1 MGSKLIAV
9 LELTQRQP
17 TLVFGRL
24 PQLIDD
30 IWAALRDGRPET
42 RAMAANAARGVLAV
56 IGERDFGPQAA
67 FWHARIL
74 DEALLALGAN
84 RTEAVVSGALVMLQ
98 ELMHASQG
106 GRSLDER
113 KLEMTFEGVWAQRES
128 RLRHVRMA
136 LLVLLPRLI
145 VAAQPALAAQW
156 LPRVVSHLFA
166 ALHMGQEQRA
176 AALLALGQTAVA
188 VGGDSFYAFAPAAVR
203 ECADALPQAP
213 PSGGGGKQKQQHHH
227 SSGGGGGNASRS
239 TSSTCHTEA
248 LECLQRLAEVHGQRL
263 ATHLAD
269 VLPCLFHVGLLAP
282 MATTL
287 ATLAAHVPSLVPQL
301 QGRLLDAV
309 CHVLTGGS
317 FSEWTSASA
326 AAAANERLGGAGL
339 RLGPENLSLPL
350 STSSTSGGSSGG
362 GSGGG
367 GGGGGGGGSSG
378 VATGGGSSGASGSAA
393 EDAELVAQ
401 VELALQTLGSF
412 DWTGFEL
419 RQLHA
424 FVCEC
429 VAPYLDNM
437 HAPTRRA
444 AAVTCCRLFATDDAN
459 VHSAIGGGHSPPSAL
474 GWSDDDVSTTEATT
488 EEMVGANERQLMAE
502 TVLERVLIVG
512 VADPASEVRHAV
524 LRELTPA
531 FDLSLAQTGKWE
543 LVMLALSDDN
553 VATREAA
560 IAVLGRL
567 ARLNPAHLMPALR
580 TQLFDLLTEIEH
592 SPSSVRREDAAHLLG
607 KLVCA
612 APQLI
617 KPYASTVLRVL
628 QPQVSG
634 SAAALAS
641 LGELSVVAGGAVG
654 PSMPQLLPQ
663 LLPLLQDQ
671 SSSLKRRVA
680 LHALSQLLRSTGYP
694 SEHAVYGIASP
705 SALLL
710 STLLAMLGTEQEPS
724 TRLELLRSLGTLG
737 APDPSS
743 QIQIQLARQRTAS
756 AAIGGGIGRGDLA
769 SERSPASDL
778 DDDTIEPTHPDFY
791 PSVALR
797 ALTRILRDASLSAQ
811 HGMVICAMV
820 GILRSLGGASQ
831 CLPFLPVVL
840 PRLLHTGHNGGPQL
854 REVAVEQL
862 GHLIG
867 IIGLHVRGYVPAVLA
882 LAQEHLHLPSSI
894 QVHCIAVLEQLC
906 LALCDEFQRHLAS
919 LMPKLLAIL
928 HSDCTERRR
937 PTLKVLHALGV
948 FDQNL
953 QEHLHLVVPAV
964 LRLCEQHDAP
974 RRARSRAVRLFGW
987 LCSRLDLREYAS
999 QLLHGLM
1006 RVLRGAAEEERNHVL
1021 ATLCALLSSLGA
1033 DFAVFAPPVVAELKE
1048 LQISHALFD
1057 ELVVPLCRPPP
1068 TGAPPCHPPCDASG
1082 ELAPSDGLEDPFAG
1096 LALRGEYEAR
1106 RPPLPPP
1113 TLPYTKLRRAQ
1124 GVESGIL
1131 DPLEDEDG
1139 DVEADADAN
1148 EASPFG
1154 HTERSASKTSHG
1166 SAEVGNPSSALVDQ
1180 KNLEAAWEVPQHS
1193 TRADYHEWMR
1203 RLSTEMILRSPSAAM
1218 RACASLAQVYQPLAR
1233 ELFNAAFLSCWSEL
1247 GVQGYHDSV
1256 VRSLETA
1263 LDADNM
1269 SLEVLQPLLN
1279 LAEFME
1285 LVDKPLPIDI
1295 CKLGTLAEK
1304 CHAYAKALHY
1314 REVEFHDHP
1323 AETIEALI
1331 SINNH
1336 LQQPEAA
1343 KGILS
1348 YASKLYR
1355 IELKESWYE
1364 KLQRW
1369 NDALHAYERRQQ
1381 EDPASL
1387 AWTVGRMRC
1396 HHALGEWE
1404 TLGELARQTWD
1415 SRQLATD
1422 APSKAEVARLAAAGA
1437 WNLRNWQEM
1446 ARYCAS
1452 MPEDA
1457 VETSLFRAV
1466 LAVHTGAF
1474 PAAQVHIDQA
1484 RRQLDSEFTA
1494 LVGES
1499 YHRAYRI
1506 MIGVL
1511 QLAELEEIILHKQQT
1526 AAMPLPLLMRMW
1538 QHRIGLVQRDAEV
1551 WQDILSVRYL
1561 AVPPAQDPRTWLKFC
1576 SLCRKA
1582 GRSSLSRQLLVQLL
1596 GVDPELHPAH
1606 DFGSAE
1612 PAVVFAFL
1620 KQLWDDGSRQQA
1632 LARMQSFV
1640 HEPRSTRDPKL
1651 AAKTWLKLGQ
1661 WQRALLTEAHTLDTK
1676 SISVV
1681 LQSLGHA
1688 TDLNPESYKA
1698 WHEWAMLHFEAV
1710 SQGQGLAYVVPA
1722 ISGFVRSIALGRE
1735 RALQDT
1741 LRLLTM
1747 WFKYGANPAVDEA
1760 VQHGFDTIPI
1770 DTWLLVTPQ
1779 IIARIHSPIAAVRH
1793 SVHLLL
1799 NRVAKAHPQGLI
1811 YPLTVASKSMSEPRQ
1826 SAALR
1831 VLQEMRRQCDHL
1843 VEQASLVSEELIRT
1857 SILWHEMWHAG
1868 LEEASRLYF
1877 GAKDVEGMLATL
1889 KPLHEMLL
1897 EGPETMREASFQQA
1911 FGQDLQRAHEHC
1923 QRYQQLV
1930 DRQDLARA
1938 ELHAAWDIYYHVF
1951 RRISKQIAKLTLLEL
1966 QHVSPKL
1973 LEAKDLELALPGTYQ
1988 AGAPLVR
1995 IRSFAATMT
2004 VIASKQRPRKLTIH
2018 GSDGSTHA
2026 FLLKGHEDLR
2036 QDERVMQLFGL
2047 VNTLLSTDRDTSN
2060 KDLTIQRYSVVPLS
2074 PNSGLISWVAQ
2085 CDTLHALIKEY
2096 REARKILLNIEHRLM
2111 LQMAPDYDALPVL
2124 NKLEVFEH
2132 TMENTNGHDLAR
2144 VLWLRSRNAEHWL
2157 LRRTTYTRSL
2167 AVMSVVG
2174 YILGLGD
2181 RHPSNLMLDRLT
2193 GKILHID
2200 FGDCFEVAVHREKFP
2215 EKIPF
2220 RLTRMLVTAMEV
2232 SGIEGNFRST
2242 CESVISMLRNNKDSV
2257 LAMLEAF
2264 VHDPLINWRLLV
2276 RPSQEDVAGRSRS
2289 AADRSASGYGNRQR
2303 RMGSDASGGGHVGGR
2318 SRSASIVLASE
2329 EVAGVLGSTQAQL
2342 TAERSSA
2349 AHGQTG
2355 ATSLIDHP
2363 ASLIGT
2369 PHLDAMAADVPESSS
2384 VTVSRR
2390 SRAEPVQLQEEQDEQ
2405 ALNDRAVS
2413 VLRRVKSKLAGSDFP
2428 DQAPTLD
2435 VATQVNRL
2443 VVEAQ
2448 SDINLCQL
2456 YIGWCP

>member
-1 MGSKLIAV
+1 VEEVRQHVREMGREA
-9 LELTQRQP
+9 
-17 TLVFGRL
+17 
-24 PQLIDD
+24 
-30 IWAALRDGRPET
+30 
-42 RAMAANAARGVLAV
+42 LAV
-56 IGERDFGPQAA
+56 HLGE
-67 FWHARIL
+67 
-74 DEALLALGAN
+74 
-84 RTEAVVSGALVMLQ
+84 
-98 ELMHASQG
+98 
-106 GRSLDER
+106 SL
-113 KLEMTFEGVWAQRES
+113 
-128 RLRHVRMA
+128 
-136 LLVLLPRLI
+136 
-145 VAAQPALAAQW
+145 
-156 LPRVVSHLFA
+156 
-166 ALHMGQEQRA
+166 
-176 AALLALGQTAVA
+176 
-188 VGGDSFYAFAPAAVR
+188 
-203 ECADALPQAP
+203 
-213 PSGGGGKQKQQHHH
+213 
-227 SSGGGGGNASRS
+227 
-239 TSSTCHTEA
+239 EA
-248 LECLQRLAEVHGQRL
+248 LERFRVAREGTCDHTRQ
-263 ATHLAD
+263 D
-269 VLPCLFHVGLLAP
+269 
-282 MATTL
+282 
-287 ATLAAHVPSLVPQL
+287 VPSLVPQL

-309 CHVLTGGS
+309 CHVLTGVS
-317 FSEWTSASA
+317 TSEWASTSA
-326 AAAANERLGGAGL
+326 AAAAHGRLGGAGL
-339 RLGPENLSLPL
+339 RLGPEKVLEKLSQQL
-350 STSSTSGGSSGG
+350 STSSTSGGSGC

-367 GGGGGGGGSSG
+367 GGG
-378 VATGGGSSGASGSAA
+378 VATGGGSSGASGASGSAT
-393 EDAELVAQ
+393 EDAERAAQ
-401 VELALQTLGSF
+401 VELALHTLGSF

-424 FVCEC
+424 FVCAC
-429 VAPYLDNM
+429 VAPHLDNL
-437 HAPTRRA
+437 HASTRRA
-444 AAVTCCRLFATDDAN
+444 AAVTCCRLFATDDAS
-459 VHSAIGGGHSPPSAL
+459 VHSAIGGGHWPPSAL
-474 GWSDDDVSTTEATT
+474 GGSDDDVSTTEVPT
-488 EEMVGANERQLMAE
+488 EEMAGAHERQLMAE

-512 VADPASEVRHAV
+512 VADPASEVRLAV

-543 LVMLALSDDN
+543 LVMLALSDEN
-553 VATREAA
+553 VGAREAA

-580 TQLFDLLTEIEH
+580 THLFDLLIEIEH
-592 SPSSVRREDAAHLLG
+592 SPSGVRREDAAHLLG

-628 QPQVSG
+628 QPQVSD

-654 PSMPQLLPQ
+654 PSMAQLLPQ

-671 SSSLKRRVA
+671 SSSFKRRVA

-705 SALLL
+705 SAMLL

-737 APDPSS
+737 APDPST

-854 REVAVEQL
+854 REVALEQL

-906 LALCDEFQRHLAS
+906 LALCDEFQRHLAT

-974 RRARSRAVRLFGW
+974 RHARSRAVRLFGR

-1006 RVLRGAAEEERNHVL
+1006 RVLRGAADEERNHVL

-1057 ELVVPLCRPPP
+1057 ELVVPLCRPAP
-1068 TGAPPCHPPCDASG
+1068 TGAPPCDASG

-1096 LALRGEYEAR
+1096 LTLHGEYEAR
-1106 RPPLPPP
+1106 RLPLPPP
-1113 TLPYTKLRRAQ
+1113 TLPFTKQKRAQ
-1124 GVESGIL
+1124 GVQSGIL
-1131 DPLEDEDG
+1131 DPLDDEDG
-1139 DVEADADAN
+1139 EFEADADAN

-1154 HTERSASKTSHG
+1154 HTERNASKSSHV
-1166 SAEVGNPSSALVDQ
+1166 SAEVGYPSSALVDQ
-1180 KNLEAAWEVPQHS
+1180 KSLEAAWEVPQHS

-1203 RLSTEMILRSPSAAM
+1203 RLSTEIILRSPSAAL

-1233 ELFNAAFLSCWSEL
+1233 ELFNAAFLACWSEL
-1247 GVQGYHDSV
+1247 GVQGYHDLV

-1295 CKLGTLAEK
+1295 CKLGALAEK

-1369 NDALHAYERRQQ
+1369 NDALHAYERKQQ
-1381 EDPASL
+1381 EDPANL

-1396 HHALGEWE
+1396 HHALGEWQ
-1404 TLGELARQTWD
+1404 TLGELARETWD

-1511 QLAELEEIILHKQQT
+1511 QLSELEEIILHKQQP

-1551 WQDILSVRYL
+1551 WQEILSVRYL

-1582 GRSSLSRQLLVQLL
+1582 GRSSLSRKLLVQLL

-1606 DFGSAE
+1606 DLGSAE

-1620 KQLWDDGSRQQA
+1620 KQLWDDGSRPQA

-1640 HEPRSTRDPKL
+1640 HDPRSTRDPKL

-1661 WQRALLTEAHTLDTK
+1661 WQRALLTEVHALDTK

-1779 IIARIHSPIAAVRH
+1779 IIARIHSPIVAVRR

-1930 DRQDLARA
+1930 DRADLARA

-1973 LEAKDLELALPGTYQ
+1973 LEAKDLELAVPGTYQ

-1995 IRSFAATMT
+1995 IRSFAASMT

-2047 VNTLLSTDRDTSN
+2047 VNTLLSTDRDTSK

-2232 SGIEGNFRST
+2232 SGIEGNFRFT

-2289 AADRSASGYGNRQR
+2289 AADRSANGYGASGYGASGYGHRQR
-2303 RMGSDASGGGHVGGR
+2303 RMGSDASGGGHAGVR
-2318 SRSASIVLASE
+2318 SRSASIIVAPE
-2329 EVAGVLGSTQAQL
+2329 EVAGVLGSTQAQPAAVA
-2342 TAERSSA
+2342 AERFSA
-2349 AHGQTG
+2349 ARGQTG

-2384 VTVSRR
+2384 VTLSRR
-2390 SRAEPVQLQEEQDEQ
+2390 SRAEPLQLQEEQDEQ

-2448 SDINLCQL
+2448 SELNLCQL